1 MFEEEDCALAPESVP
16 EFLPF
21 IRQNPRNNLKL
32 RPKYTRLG
40 CLMHNA

>member
-1 MFEEEDCALAPESVP
+1 MLEEEDFALDLESVP

-32 RPKYTRLG
+32 RP
-40 CLMHNA
+40 